1 MPLLRLDALGETPHL
16 HGSADA
22 PGPLLAEA
30 ARTGAG
36 PIIVMV
42 HGYKFVPGHP
52 GRCPHGHIL
61 SLEER
66 GDCWKALSWPRALG
80 FGGGGPD
87 EGLGVALGW
96 NARGTIWRAYDR
108 AAEAGAALAQAIEVL
123 HTAAP
128 HRPIHALAHSLGA
141 RVVLQALARLPE
153 RAVNRAILL
162 AGAEFASRAEAAL
175 ATPAGRAAEIVNV
188 TSRENDLFDFLLERL
203 IGPPRPGDVTLGHG
217 LGERPGALT
226 LQLDDPAT
234 LSVLRARG
242 FPVAAPA
249 RRVCHWSA
257 YLRPG
262 VFDLYRALLRR
273 PENLPL
279 AALRA
284 QLPERPQPRWSRLV
298 APARGEPALSFLPK
312 APS

>member
-30 ARTGAG
+30 ARAGAG

-52 GRCPHGHIL
+52 ERCPHGHIL

-80 FGGGGPD
+80 FGAGGPD

-188 TSRENDLFDFLLERL
+188 TSRENALFDGLLEWLVAPHCWGERAL
-203 IGPPRPGDVTLGHG
+203 GRGFGARSPRWVDLAIDDDRVRAALAALGH
-217 LGERPGALT
+217 AI
-226 LQLDDPAT
+226 PA
-234 LSVLRARG
+234 AD
-242 FPVAAPA
+242 
-249 RRVCHWSA
+249 RRVCHWSV

-262 VFDLYRALLRR
+262 LFDVYRAILSGA
-273 PENLPL
+273 LPL
-279 AALRA
+279 ARLAAALPRPAPEAGPRA
-284 QLPERPQPRWSRLV
+284 AAFALPPLPLSR
-298 APARGEPALSFLPK
+298 RK
-312 APS
+312 AS